1 MRKEDEKFENMD
13 FKVHYSSMSDA
24 ERVAFREKFLD
35 VTRIS
40 YPAYYWKMRHP
51 EKLKYRDK
59 KDISDILGV
68 EMNILFPGV

>member
-1 MRKEDEKFENMD
+1 MKKDVEKFKKMD
-13 FKVHYSSMSDA
+13 FKVHYSSMTDA

-40 YPAYYWKMRHP
+40 YTGYYWKMRNLD
-51 EKLKYRDK
+51 KLRYRDK
-59 KDISDILGV
+59 KDISDILGI